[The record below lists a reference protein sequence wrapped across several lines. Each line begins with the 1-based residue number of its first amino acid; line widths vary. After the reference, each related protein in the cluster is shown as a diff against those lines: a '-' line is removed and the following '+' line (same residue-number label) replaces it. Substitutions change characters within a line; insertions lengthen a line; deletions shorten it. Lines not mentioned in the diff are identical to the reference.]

1 MLFEQQSVCLPILPL
16 MQKMRY
22 GLTILQNIK
31 DMHLTCPSVLYYG
44 LVKNNNVAECL
55 SKDFGILGLA
65 NVTCYI

>member
-1 MLFEQQSVCLPILPL
+1 

-55 SKDFGILGLA
+55 SKDFGILGWA
-65 NVTCYI
+65 NVTYYI